1 MVILLFRKRADAIHE
16 LDGLEEARELERA
29 LERSVHF
36 CPVFGSHDTSIY
48 DRRQVTVSTED
59 VSGTAAPPA
68 ESRRAGRELVLER
81 MFRPLSNLLVPVLAR
96 TGVAPTAVVLAN
108 ATTGLVAAL
117 ALARGE
123 LLAAALVLQLKTL
136 LDNADGQ
143 LARVTGRV
151 TLTGRYL
158 DTEAD
163 LVVNALV
170 FAALGHVT
178 GRPVLAAV
186 AFVALTLVLAVDYN
200 VTELYRE
207 QRGLSAASPASAG
220 GRVERVLER
229 IYAMSFGQLDRLV
242 RTFSERRF
250 ARLAVA
256 EASPERVDEARLAYI
271 DGLAVNTLANLGLT
285 TQLLALG
292 VCLAIGVPEAYL
304 WIAIVGLLALVPL
317 QIRAE
322 RRARAVF

>member
-1 MVILLFRKRADAIHE
+1 M
-16 LDGLEEARELERA
+16 
-29 LERSVHF
+29 
-36 CPVFGSHDTSIY
+36 
-48 DRRQVTVSTED
+48 TVSTED
-59 VSGTAAPPA
+59 ITGTAAPPA
-68 ESRRAGRELVLER
+68 ESRRAGRELVLAVV
-81 MFRPLSNLLVPVLAR
+81 FRPLSNLLVPVLAR
-96 TGVAPTAVVLAN
+96 TGVTPTAVVLAN
-108 ATTGLVAAL
+108 AVTGLVAAL

-123 LLAAALVLQLKTL
+123 LLAAALLLQLKTL

-163 LVVNALV
+163 LVVNAAV

-178 GRPVLAAV
+178 GKPVLAAV
-186 AFVALTLVLAVDYN
+186 AFVALTLVLAVDFN
-200 VTELYRE
+200 VTDLYRE
-207 QRGLSAASPASAG
+207 QHGLSAASPARTG
-220 GRVERVLER
+220 GGVERVLER
-229 IYAMSFGQLDRLV
+229 VYAVSFAQLDRLV

-256 EASPERVDEARLAYI
+256 GAAPPERVREARLAYI
-271 DGLAVNTLANLGLT
+271 DGLAVTALANLGLT
-285 TQLLALG
+285 TQLLVLG
-292 VCLAIGVPEAYL
+292 VCLALGVPEAYL
-304 WIAIVGLLALVPL
+304 WLAVAGLLAPVLL